1 MWQIVDG
8 DGRFLSKAGGGSGRG
23 DGQLNQPYG
32 VLAEGAEL
40 FVVENGN
47 NRISVWSLKG
57 EDGVEM
63 EGAGVWDGGGSSLPS
78 HVRSQWIR
86 RRTVE

>member
-8 DGRFLSKAGGGSGRG
+8 DGRFLSKAGGSCGSG
-23 DGQLNQPYG
+23 DGQLSNPYG

-40 FVVENGN
+40 FVVDYGN
-47 NRISVWSLKG
+47 DRISVWSWK
-57 EDGVEM
+57 EVDGEM
-63 EGAGVWDGGGSSLPS
+63 EGAGVWDGGGPSLPS
-78 HVRSQWIR
+78 QVRSQGIR